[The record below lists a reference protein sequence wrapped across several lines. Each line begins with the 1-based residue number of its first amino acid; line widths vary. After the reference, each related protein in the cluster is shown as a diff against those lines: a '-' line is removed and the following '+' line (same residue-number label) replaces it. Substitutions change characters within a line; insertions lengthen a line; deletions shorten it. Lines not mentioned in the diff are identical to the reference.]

1 MVYCLSFLLLSIYC
15 CTINY
20 FRFIDDNPMSTVQD
34 PLEKGLEKLRN
45 GDLPSA
51 VLFFEAEVQQRPD
64 SIQGWQYLGTSQA
77 HNEQDVSAV
86 AALEK

>member
-1 MVYCLSFLLLSIYC
+1 MILIFFFDVHD
-15 CTINY
+15 
-20 FRFIDDNPMSTVQD
+20 RFVEDNPMKAVEN
-34 PLEKGLEKLRN
+34 PLEKGLEKLRI

-64 SIQGWQYLGTSQA
+64 SIEGWQYLGTSQA
-77 HNEQDVSAV
+77 HNEQDAAAV